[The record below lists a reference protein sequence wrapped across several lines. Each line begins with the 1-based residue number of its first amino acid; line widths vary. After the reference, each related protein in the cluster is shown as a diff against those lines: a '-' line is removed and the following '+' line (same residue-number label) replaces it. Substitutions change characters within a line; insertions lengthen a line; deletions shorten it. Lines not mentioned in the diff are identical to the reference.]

1 MAQFAVHGTPRSV
14 VALAAL
20 FTFVGLLVF
29 AMAGGFPDAA
39 NHKLPLYGLL
49 LYALAIAVIA
59 LGFWSKE
66 DIIAVL
72 GIMAL
77 SGLII
82 LDILLRVGVLSY
94 NGIRVL

>member
-20 FTFVGLLVF
+20 FSFVGLLVF
-29 AMAGGFPDAA
+29 AIAGGFPDPAP
-39 NHKLPLYGLL
+39 HTVSPYGLL
-49 LYALAIAVIA
+49 LYALAIAVIV

-66 DIIAVL
+66 DIVAVL
-72 GIMAL
+72 GIMGL

-82 LDILLRVGVLSY
+82 LDVLLRVGVLSY